1 MKILN
6 RLTIKNLKLNKK
18 RTMVTIIG
26 IILATTL
33 ITSITTLVSSFRKS
47 MIEYQKVTQ
56 GNYHYQ
62 YINLQ
67 KNDLKKLENNTN
79 IEKTFIT
86 QNVGYIKL
94 ENAYIFTKPYASIIE
109 FSKEALE
116 NLNIQLFEGRF
127 PQNSNEILIE
137 KEMNIM
143 GKLDWKIGDEVEL
156 NISKTQNDS
165 SKTNDLIK
173 TYKIVGTIAKPIDNI
188 ETVQSQN
195 YTIIS
200 YLDNIQNENIN
211 VFVRYKN
218 LINNKEI
225 NQYEYKEN
233 NTLVSLESG
242 KIEGDMSF
250 AYLIAIIFIAIIIV
264 ASVYCIRNSFEISIT
279 ERIQQYGILSS
290 IGATSKQLSY
300 NVFFESFILGLIAI
314 PIGII
319 FGISLIFIL
328 ISMVKQFFGSNLFGI
343 DFLFDINVMSIVIT
357 IFFDSLTIYL
367 VARKTAKKAAKI
379 TIIEAIRSNQD
390 IKINAKKMKY
400 PHFIKSIFGIGGEIA
415 YKNLKRNNKKYRT
428 TIISIIVSIML
439 FVSISSFTQ
448 YAFKS
453 LDSYKLNY
461 NVFISTKGDNNYESL
476 QEISKHQTINHYSII
491 RDYDL
496 DMTET
501 MSEAMSKKL
510 HIKPSGYP
518 LYTLG
523 EQEYQKFITDL
534 GLKYEDTKDKLIW
547 LTYKD
552 ENTLCYKYYGDLK
565 YDKGDIIRGKI
576 NNQIVDLEVVAS
588 TRDIRPLGMSDM
600 YDYGAVISEEFWN
613 KYKLH
618 IEDYDNIYMYIDSN
632 NADELTEFILNNY
645 STTEL
650 STYNE
655 ENSDQTQKAVC
666 TMVSI
671 FLYLLIII
679 ISLVGLTNIFNTITI
694 NMNLRQKEFAILKSI
709 GMTKKEFN
717 KMISLESTFYGIKS
731 LAIGLPLGILASY
744 LIYKILNNHLQ
755 ISYIFPTMS
764 VIISIIVVFILLKGI
779 MKYSLSKI
787 NKQNIIETIRND
799 NI

>member
-1 MKILN
+1 MKLLN

-94 ENAYIFTKPYASIIE
+94 ENAYSFAKSYASIIE

-211 VFVRYKN
+211 AFVRYKN

-233 NTLVSLESG
+233 NTLVALESG

-400 PHFIKSIFGIGGEIA
+400 PYFIKNIFGIGGEIA

-461 NVFISTKGDNNYESL
+461 NVSVQAQGNKNYKSL
-476 QEISKHQTINHYSII
+476 QEIAKHPTVNSYSII
-491 RDYDL
+491 RTSNDL
-496 DMTET
+496 DVSET
-501 MSEAMSKKL
+501 ISKF
-510 HIKPSGYP
+510 PSGYP

-523 EQEYQKFITDL
+523 DQEYQKFITDL
-534 GLKYEDTKDKLIW
+534 GLSYEEAKDKLIW

-552 ENTLCYKYYGDLK
+552 KNTMCYKYFGDLK
-565 YDKGDIIRGKI
+565 YNKGDIIRGKI

-588 TRDIRPLGMSDM
+588 TRDIRPLGMSDI

-618 IEDYDNIYMYIDSN
+618 IEDYDNIYMWINSN
-632 NADELTEFILNNY
+632 NADELTEFIINNY

-650 STYNE
+650 STYNQE
-655 ENSDQTQKAVC
+655 HSDQTQKAVC
-666 TMVSI
+666 TMVST

-731 LAIGLPLGILASY
+731 LAIGLPLGIMASY
-744 LIYKILNNHLQ
+744 LIYKILNTNLQ

>member
-47 MIEYQKVTQ
+47 MIEYQKLIQ

-67 KNDLKKLENNTN
+67 KDDLKNLENNTN

-264 ASVYCIRNSFEISIT
+264 TSVYCIRNSFEISIT

-290 IGATSKQLSY
+290 VGATSKQLSY

-328 ISMVKQFFGSNLFGI
+328 ISMVKQFFGSNLFGT

-367 VARKTAKKAAKI
+367 VARKTAQKAAKI

-461 NVFISTKGDNNYESL
+461 NVSVQAQGSKNYELL
-476 QEISKHQTINHYSII
+476 QEIAKHPTVNSYSII
-491 RDYDL
+491 RISNDL
-496 DMTET
+496 DISET
-501 MSEAMSKKL
+501 ISTF
-510 HIKPSGYP
+510 PSGYP

-523 EQEYQKFITDL
+523 EQEYQKFITTL
-534 GLKYEDTKDKLIW
+534 GLSYEDAKDKLIW

-552 ENTLCYKYYGDLK
+552 KNTLCYKHFGDLK
-565 YDKGDIIRGKI
+565 YEKGDIIRGKI

-588 TRDIRPLGMSDM
+588 TRDIRPLGLGDGA
-600 YDYGAVISEEFWN
+600 DYGAVISEEFWN

-618 IEDYDNIYMYIDSN
+618 IEDYDYLNMLIDSN

-731 LAIGLPLGILASY
+731 LAIGLPLGIMASY
-744 LIYKILNNHLQ
+744 LIYKVLNTSLQ
-755 ISYIFPTMS
+755 TSYIFPTMS

>member
-1 MKILN
+1 MKVLN

-18 RTMVTIIG
+18 RSMVTIIG

-67 KNDLKKLENNTN
+67 KDDLKKLENNTN

-116 NLNIQLFEGRF
+116 SLNIQLFEGRF

-143 GKLDWKIGDEVEL
+143 GKLHWKIGDEVEL
-156 NISKTQNDS
+156 NISKMQNNN

-173 TYKIVGTIAKPIDNI
+173 TYKIVGTIEKPIDNI
-188 ETVQSQN
+188 ETVQSQS

-211 VFVRYKN
+211 AFVRYKN

-233 NTLVSLESG
+233 NILVSLESG

-343 DFLFDINVMSIVIT
+343 DFLFDINIMSIIIT

-476 QEISKHQTINHYSII
+476 QEISKHPTINYYSIL
-491 RDYDL
+491 RDYHL

-510 HIKPSGYP
+510 HLKPSGYP

-588 TRDIRPLGMSDM
+588 TRDIRPLGMSDSN
-600 YDYGAVISEEFWN
+600 DYGAVISEEFWN

-632 NADELTEFILNNY
+632 NADKLTEFILNNY

-650 STYNE
+650 STINE

-779 MKYSLSKI
+779 MKYSLKKI

>member
-1 MKILN
+1 MKLLN

-94 ENAYIFTKPYASIIE
+94 ENAYSFAKSYASIIE

-143 GKLDWKIGDEVEL
+143 GKLHWKIGDEVEL

-165 SKTNDLIK
+165 SKANDLIK
-173 TYKIVGTIAKPIDNI
+173 TYKIVGTIEKPIDNI

-211 VFVRYKN
+211 AFVRYKN

-233 NTLVSLESG
+233 NTLVALESG

-328 ISMVKQFFGSNLFGI
+328 ISMVKQFFGSNLFGT

-400 PHFIKSIFGIGGEIA
+400 PYFIKNIFGIGGEIA

-461 NVFISTKGDNNYESL
+461 NVSVQAQGNKNYKSL
-476 QEISKHQTINHYSII
+476 QEIAKHPTVNSYSII
-491 RDYDL
+491 RTSNDL
-496 DMTET
+496 DVSET
-501 MSEAMSKKL
+501 ISKF
-510 HIKPSGYP
+510 PSGYP

-523 EQEYQKFITDL
+523 DQEYQKFITDL
-534 GLKYEDTKDKLIW
+534 GLSYEEAKDKLIW

-552 ENTLCYKYYGDLK
+552 KNTMCYKYFGDLK
-565 YDKGDIIRGKI
+565 YNKGDIIRGKI

-588 TRDIRPLGMSDM
+588 TRDIRPLGMSDI

-618 IEDYDNIYMYIDSN
+618 IEDYDNIYMWINSN
-632 NADELTEFILNNY
+632 NADELTEFIINNY

-650 STYNE
+650 STYNQE
-655 ENSDQTQKAVC
+655 HSDQTQKAVC
-666 TMVSI
+666 TMVST

-731 LAIGLPLGILASY
+731 LAIGLPLGIMASY
-744 LIYKILNNHLQ
+744 LIYKILNTNLQ

>member
-1 MKILN
+1 MKLLN

-94 ENAYIFTKPYASIIE
+94 ENAYSFAKSYASIIE

-211 VFVRYKN
+211 AFVRYKN

-233 NTLVSLESG
+233 NTLVALESG

-328 ISMVKQFFGSNLFGI
+328 ISMVKQFFGSNLFGT

-400 PHFIKSIFGIGGEIA
+400 PYFIKNIFGIGGEIA

-461 NVFISTKGDNNYESL
+461 NVSVQAQGNKNYKSL
-476 QEISKHQTINHYSII
+476 QEIAKHPTVNSYSII
-491 RDYDL
+491 RTSNDL
-496 DMTET
+496 DVSET
-501 MSEAMSKKL
+501 ISKF
-510 HIKPSGYP
+510 PSGYP

-523 EQEYQKFITDL
+523 DQEYQKFITDL
-534 GLKYEDTKDKLIW
+534 GLSYEEAKDKLIW

-552 ENTLCYKYYGDLK
+552 KNTMCYKYFGDLK
-565 YDKGDIIRGKI
+565 YNKGDIIRGKI

-588 TRDIRPLGMSDM
+588 TRDIRPLGMSDI

-618 IEDYDNIYMYIDSN
+618 IEDYDNIYMWINSN
-632 NADELTEFILNNY
+632 NADELTEFIINNY

-650 STYNE
+650 STYNQE
-655 ENSDQTQKAVC
+655 HSDQTQKAVC
-666 TMVSI
+666 TMVST

-731 LAIGLPLGILASY
+731 LAIGLPLGIMASY
-744 LIYKILNNHLQ
+744 LIYKILNTNLQ

>member
-1 MKILN
+1 MKVLN

-67 KNDLKKLENNTN
+67 KDDLKKLENNTN

-94 ENAYIFTKPYASIIE
+94 EDTYSFAKPYASIIE

-143 GKLDWKIGDEVEL
+143 GKLHWKIGDEVEL
-156 NISKTQNDS
+156 NISKMQNNN

-173 TYKIVGTIAKPIDNI
+173 TYKIVGTIEKPIDNI
-188 ETVQSQN
+188 ETVQSQS

-211 VFVRYKN
+211 AFVRYKN

-357 IFFDSLTIYL
+357 LFFDSLTIYL

-476 QEISKHQTINHYSII
+476 QEISKHPTINHYSIL
-491 RDYDL
+491 RDYHL

-501 MSEAMSKKL
+501 MSETISKKL

-588 TRDIRPLGMSDM
+588 TRDIRPLGMSDSN
-600 YDYGAVISEEFWN
+600 DYGAVISEEFWN

-618 IEDYDNIYMYIDSN
+618 IEDYDNVYMWIDSN
-632 NADELTEFILNNY
+632 NADELTEFIFNNY

-731 LAIGLPLGILASY
+731 LAIGLPLGIMASY
-744 LIYKILNNHLQ
+744 LIYKVLNTSLQ
-755 ISYIFPTMS
+755 TSYIFPTMS

-779 MKYSLSKI
+779 MRYSLKKI

>member
-1 MKILN
+1 MKLLN

-67 KNDLKKLENNTN
+67 KDDLKNLENNTN

-94 ENAYIFTKPYASIIE
+94 ENAYSFAKSYASIIE

-211 VFVRYKN
+211 AFVRYKN

-233 NTLVSLESG
+233 NTLVALESG

-328 ISMVKQFFGSNLFGI
+328 ISMVKQFFGSNLFGT

-400 PHFIKSIFGIGGEIA
+400 PYFIKNIFGIGGEIA

-461 NVFISTKGDNNYESL
+461 NVSVQAQGNKNYKSL
-476 QEISKHQTINHYSII
+476 QEIAKHPTVNSYSII
-491 RDYDL
+491 RTSNDL
-496 DMTET
+496 DVSET
-501 MSEAMSKKL
+501 ISKF
-510 HIKPSGYP
+510 PSGYP

-523 EQEYQKFITDL
+523 DQEYQKFITDL
-534 GLKYEDTKDKLIW
+534 GLSYEEAKDKLIW

-552 ENTLCYKYYGDLK
+552 KNTMCYKYFGDLK
-565 YDKGDIIRGKI
+565 YNKGDIIRGKI

-588 TRDIRPLGMSDM
+588 TRDIRPLGMSDI

-618 IEDYDNIYMYIDSN
+618 IEDYDNIYMWINSN
-632 NADELTEFILNNY
+632 NADELTEFIINNY

-650 STYNE
+650 STYNQE
-655 ENSDQTQKAVC
+655 HSDQTQKAVC
-666 TMVSI
+666 TMVST

-731 LAIGLPLGILASY
+731 LAIGLPLGIMASY
-744 LIYKILNNHLQ
+744 LIYKILNTNLQ

>member
-47 MIEYQKVTQ
+47 MIEYQKLIQ

-67 KNDLKKLENNTN
+67 KDDLKNLENNTN

-264 ASVYCIRNSFEISIT
+264 TSVYCIRNSFEISIT

-290 IGATSKQLSY
+290 VGATSKQLSY

-328 ISMVKQFFGSNLFGI
+328 ISMVKQFFGSNLFGT

-461 NVFISTKGDNNYESL
+461 NVSVQAQGSKNYELL
-476 QEISKHQTINHYSII
+476 QEIAKHPTVNSYSII
-491 RDYDL
+491 RISNDL
-496 DMTET
+496 DISET
-501 MSEAMSKKL
+501 ISTF
-510 HIKPSGYP
+510 PSGYP

-523 EQEYQKFITDL
+523 EQEYQKFITTL
-534 GLKYEDTKDKLIW
+534 GLSYEDAKDKLIW

-552 ENTLCYKYYGDLK
+552 KNTLCYKHFGDLK
-565 YDKGDIIRGKI
+565 YEKGDIIRGKI

-588 TRDIRPLGMSDM
+588 TRDIRPLGLGDGA
-600 YDYGAVISEEFWN
+600 DYGAVISEEFWN

-618 IEDYDNIYMYIDSN
+618 IEDYDYLNMLIDSN
-632 NADELTEFILNNY
+632 NADELTEFIINNY

-650 STYNE
+650 TTYNQAH
-655 ENSDQTQKAVC
+655 SDQTQKAVC

-731 LAIGLPLGILASY
+731 LAIGLPLGIMASY
-744 LIYKILNNHLQ
+744 LIYKVLNTSLQ
-755 ISYIFPTMS
+755 TSYIFPTMS

-779 MKYSLSKI
+779 MRYSLKKI